1 MVSVRF
7 LYGVGMAA
15 WMVASAARGA
25 DGSDADTDALAIA
38 DAAVA
43 APVAR
48 HDWRG
53 AFELAAANYKA
64 GNQQGAV
71 LLNDNLRVSNTLSY
85 DRTFG
90 AWRAIVAN
98 RLDALWR
105 AGASHDDAVD
115 TLKEAYLSWQ
125 ASPNAIVDLGRI
137 NLREGVASGFNPTD
151 FFKAGALRSVA
162 SIDPE
167 SLRENRLGSV
177 MVRGQLLWQGGSA
190 TALLAPRLAAQP
202 SEATFNPDFGATNA
216 RTRYMLSASQR
227 LVGDF
232 APQWLVYGGE
242 GIAPQFGVNATALTG
257 TATVVFAE
265 YSIGRGHAIA
275 DGGQGSQRLASKLA
289 TGFTHTFANK
299 LTVTLEY
306 DYDGASAD
314 RDTWLALQRDPVRY
328 ARYRAQA
335 GTAQELTTRQS
346 LFVYAQMQDAIV
358 VHLDLTAMTRYDLV
372 DHSYFTWFEARY
384 HWPRTDLAVQW
395 QSNFGAARS
404 VFGAAAQRH
413 VMQGVLTVFF

>member
-1 MVSVRF
+1 MAGVRF
-7 LYGVGMAA
+7 LYGVGIAA
-15 WMVASAARGA
+15 WIVATAARGA
-25 DGSDADTDALAIA
+25 DGTDADALAIA

-53 AFELAAANYKA
+53 AFELAAANYTA
-64 GNQQGAV
+64 GGQQGAV
-71 LLNDNLRVSNTLSY
+71 PSNDNLRMSNTLSY

-90 AWRAIVAN
+90 AWRAIVEN

-105 AGASHDDAVD
+105 VGASRGDALD
-115 TLKEAYLSWQ
+115 TLKEMYLSWQ

-151 FFKAGALRSVA
+151 FFKAGALRSVV

-167 SLRENRLGSV
+167 SLRENRLGSA
-177 MVRGQLLWQGGSA
+177 MVRAQWLWQGGSA
-190 TALLAPRLAAQP
+190 TALVSPRLTGQP
-202 SEATFNPDFGATNA
+202 SDATFNPDFGATNA

-232 APQWLVYGGE
+232 APQWSVYGGE
-242 GIAPQFGVNATALTG
+242 GISPQFGVDATALTG
-257 TATVVFAE
+257 AATVAFAE
-265 YSIGRGHAIA
+265 YSIGRGPAIA
-275 DGGQGSQRLASKLA
+275 DGAQGARRLASKLA

-306 DYDGASAD
+306 DYDGASAN
-314 RDTWLALQRDPVRY
+314 RETWLALQRDPIRY

-335 GTAQELTTRQS
+335 STEQELTTRQS
-346 LFVYAQMQDAIV
+346 VFVYAQKQDAIV

-372 DHSYFTWFEARY
+372 DHSYFTWMEARY
-384 HWPRTDLAVQW
+384 HWPRSDLAVQW

-413 VMQGVLTVFF
+413 VVQGVLTFYY